1 MFKACILMTRSGST
15 MNVRLELGMTS
26 SFLIQV
32 TGKLW
37 YHLSQD
43 WILRGRMGLKRNK
56 MSLVWGAPHVNI
68 QQKVE
73 KVG

>member
-1 MFKACILMTRSGST
+1 MTRSGSIV
-15 MNVRLELGMTS
+15 NVRLELGMTS

-43 WILRGRMGLKRNK
+43 WILRGRMGLKGNK
-56 MSLVWGAPHVNI
+56 MSLVWGASLVHI
-68 QQKVE
+68 QQKAE